1 MRINSLLP
9 IFLLVFFVSMPVMAQ
24 ETMEE
29 TDFSAGSN
37 ITFDTD
43 AQYKSKLKEGEEIT
57 GNKPEVAPDAE
68 VTILEDKYTKQY
80 IQPTV
85 ENISKLYWKK
95 DVLDTSND
103 LAIDNFLLINECDLY
118 QKFYDDDFEW
128 LRIRD
133 AAREMLKENK
143 DSFSHQFKM
152 LIPVDLG
159 RYDMKRRGFPLIN
172 NTAFQDLRRVEIGG
186 NSNLAKICEK
196 SGLIEHYPKNLIL
209 ILNKPFSYDFVN
221 LDEHIAQAYII
232 RQKYNEIDRPRE
244 LQGQNFD
251 RLAFARIRIT
261 FSKYQGETK
270 GRDNFPLGIMFGN
283 LDGIDIFED
292 ADEKRLLTSVDF

>member
-232 RQKYNEIDRPRE
+232 RQKYNKIDRPRE